1 MSSTASPEAKTS
13 ARYDPK
19 VRRPVVS
26 GRPAIRVATS
36 AAPRATTSAA
46 MWPASLSSDSE
57 PLATAA
63 ATSTTK
69 NAAISTNATRSRQR
83 CVAPALGWA

>member
-1 MSSTASPEAKTS
+1 MSSTASPDANTS

-26 GRPAIRVATS
+26 GRAAMRVATS

-46 MWPASLSSDSE
+46 MWPASLSSDSD
-57 PLATAA
+57 PLASAETS
-63 ATSTTK
+63 STTK
-69 NAAISTNATRSRQR
+69 KAAMSANATRRRQR
-83 CVAPALGWA
+83 WVAPALG